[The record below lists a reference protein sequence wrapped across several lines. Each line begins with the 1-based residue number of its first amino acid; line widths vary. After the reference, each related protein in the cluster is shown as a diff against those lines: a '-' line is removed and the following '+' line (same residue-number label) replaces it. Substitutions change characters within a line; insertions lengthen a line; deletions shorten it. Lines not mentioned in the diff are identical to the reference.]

1 MENNVEKREE
11 ITTWAAK
18 VPMELKNKI
27 SEIIKDENLNSK
39 DFLFNL
45 IDLYEID
52 KLKKNSGMEKDLED
66 LQLSLNRVLS
76 IFKSC
81 LERNNSIEDSIEDKY
96 INVVKQK
103 DEEIA
108 SLSQQ
113 LEKVKK
119 EKEEVLAKNEEAKRE
134 IDDLKANIKSV
145 QKEVEEKNEYLAALK
160 EKADYYSKISVQN
173 EEYKNENESLKSAL
187 DEVKSELKD
196 SSLRESNLVKEIEA
210 LKNQKEVE
218 ITQLKMSFN
227 NQLSE
232 LKDKHNSS
240 LLQVQD
246 KYSEEMRS
254 KMNEFYEM
262 KEMYLGLKVENE
274 ILKSKIDVVTN
285 DSKNNI
291 NVNN

>member
-39 DFLFNL
+39 DFLYNL

-52 KLKKNSGMEKDLED
+52 RLKKNSGMEKDLED
-66 LQLSLNRVLS
+66 LQLSLNRVLN

-81 LERNNSIEDSIEDKY
+81 LERNNSIENSIEDKY

-103 DEEIA
+103 DSEI
-108 SLSQQ
+108 STLSEQ

-119 EKEEVLAKNEEAKRE
+119 EKEDILAKNDEAKRE
-134 IDDLKANIKSV
+134 SDDLKASIKSI

-173 EEYKNENESLKSAL
+173 EEYKNEIESFKSSL
-187 DEVKSELKD
+187 DQVKSELKD
-196 SSLRESNLVKEIEA
+196 SGVREADLAKEIET

-227 NQLSE
+227 NELSD

-240 LLQVQD
+240 LLQAQD
-246 KYSEEMRS
+246 KYSEEISS
-254 KMNEFYEM
+254 KMDEFYEM
-262 KEMYLGLKVENE
+262 KELYLGLKVENE
-274 ILKSKIDVVTN
+274 ILKSKIEIN
-285 DSKNNI
+285 LKYSKEDNI
-291 NVNN
+291 KS

>member
-39 DFLFNL
+39 DFLYNL
-45 IDLYEID
+45 IDLYELD
-52 KLKKNSGMEKDLED
+52 RLKKNSGMEKDLED
-66 LQLSLNRVLS
+66 LQLSLNRVLG

-81 LERNNSIEDSIEDKY
+81 LERNNSIEGSIEDKY

-103 DEEIA
+103 DEEIT
-108 SLSQQ
+108 SLSEQ

-119 EKEEVLAKNEEAKRE
+119 EKEEILAKNEETKRE
-134 IDDLKANIKSV
+134 RDDLKGNIKSI

-160 EKADYYSKISVQN
+160 EKADYYSKISAAN
-173 EEYKNENESLKSAL
+173 EEYENEIVSLKSAL

-196 SSLRESNLVKEIEA
+196 SSLRETDLAREIET

-218 ITQLKMSFN
+218 ITQLKMSLN
-227 NQLSE
+227 NELSE

-240 LLQVQD
+240 LLQAQD

-254 KMNEFYEM
+254 KMDEFYEM

-274 ILKSKIDVVTN
+274 ILKSKVDVTLKEY
-285 DSKNNI
+285 SKDNI
-291 NVNN
+291 KKN

>member
-66 LQLSLNRVLS
+66 LQLSLNRVLG

-81 LERNNSIEDSIEDKY
+81 LERNNSIENNIEDKY

-103 DEEIA
+103 EEEIT
-108 SLSQQ
+108 SLSEQ

-119 EKEEVLAKNEEAKRE
+119 EKEEVLAKNEETKRE
-134 IDDLKANIKSV
+134 RDDLKTSIKSV

-173 EEYKNENESLKSAL
+173 EEYKNEIENLKSDL

-196 SSLRESNLVKEIEA
+196 SGLREAELAREIET

-227 NQLSE
+227 NELSE

-240 LLQVQD
+240 LLQAQD
-246 KYSEEMRS
+246 KYSAEMRS
-254 KMNEFYEM
+254 KMDEFYEM
-262 KEMYLGLKVENE
+262 KDMYLGLKVENE
-274 ILKSKIDVVTN
+274 ILKSKVDVVTK
-285 DSKNNI
+285 DSIGDTIK
-291 NVNN
+291 

>member
-39 DFLFNL
+39 DFLYNL
-45 IDLYEID
+45 IDLYQID

-66 LQLSLNRVLS
+66 LQLSLNRVLN

-81 LERNNSIEDSIEDKY
+81 LERNNSIEGSIEDKY
-96 INVVKQK
+96 INVVKDK
-103 DEEIA
+103 DKEIT
-108 SLSQQ
+108 SLSEQ

-119 EKEEVLAKNEEAKRE
+119 EKEDILAKNEETKRE
-134 IDDLKANIKSV
+134 RDDLKASIKSV

-160 EKADYYSKISVQN
+160 EKADYYSRISVQN
-173 EEYKNENESLKSAL
+173 EEYKNELEKLKSAL

-196 SSLRESNLVKEIEA
+196 SGLRESDLVKEIESF
-210 LKNQKEVE
+210 KNQKEVE
-218 ITQLKMSFN
+218 IAQLKMSFN

-232 LKDKHNSS
+232 LKDKHTSS
-240 LLQVQD
+240 LLQAQD
-246 KYSEEMRS
+246 KYSVEMRS
-254 KMNEFYEM
+254 KMDEFYEM

-274 ILKSKIDVVTN
+274 ILKNKINVATK
-285 DSKNNI
+285 DSKEDI
-291 NVNN
+291 TK